1 MKDQLGHVL
10 LSLLLEYVG
19 VSHLRKNLW
28 PPPPPPSRSTRARSA
43 RGRLGASDTDVESGQ
58 DEAPGIVRVWEDGL
72 CRELLQV
79 PAEHPFAL
87 LA

>member
-1 MKDQLGHVL
+1 M
-10 LSLLLEYVG
+10 
-19 VSHLRKNLW
+19 
-28 PPPPPPSRSTRARSA
+28 PPPPPPSRSTSARSA

-58 DEAPGIVRVWEDGL
+58 DEAPGIVRVREDGL